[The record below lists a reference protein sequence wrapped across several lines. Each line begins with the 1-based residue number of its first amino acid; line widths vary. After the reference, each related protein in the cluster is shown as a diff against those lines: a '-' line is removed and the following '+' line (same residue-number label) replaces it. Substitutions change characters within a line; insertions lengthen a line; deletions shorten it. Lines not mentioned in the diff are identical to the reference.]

1 MSQSLTSQLNDL
13 LQAIHIPIL
22 LLSPTDLTPSLL
34 IAILES
40 FLGTKIS
47 LIANQNPPT
56 QIQNMK
62 IFLGVL
68 ETDILQR
75 DLGLSN
81 VDPRRLSEGEWDEV
95 VFVGELLCWVARRI
109 GLLDVNPK
117 VDVTPRA
124 PQAEET
130 PASSKG
136 GCNKRKGRRRGVS
149 EPYPPHPEL
158 DTESVFYCGSSTTT
172 TKLTQQTLSSFELGE
187 SRMWS
192 DTTVDYNDNEEELSD
207 PSTPSSSFSFLPP
220 PSTPPRCIH
229 QIPSP
234 SLLLSADIDTNY
246 SFPFPPTPPERS
258 DDAERSFCTCH
269 PSLAKHLPI
278 EHDHPS
284 LSSSSVSP
292 SVRRD
297 GYIQQVDED
306 FEVESFERS
315 RGTILLDTSTSSLM
329 AGRDGFKTLVSI
341 LRFLLT
347 DVMVDVHVLKQEKK
361 RGRSKKLAVA
371 NREFERTLELLNERA
386 LLLSQL
392 ADLKKGRVLI

>member
-1 MSQSLTSQLNDL
+1 
-13 LQAIHIPIL
+13 
-22 LLSPTDLTPSLL
+22 
-34 IAILES
+34 
-40 FLGTKIS
+40 
-47 LIANQNPPT
+47 
-56 QIQNMK
+56 MK

-81 VDPRRLSEGEWDEV
+81 VDPRRLAEGEWDEV

-109 GLLDVNPK
+109 GLLDVNAK
-117 VDVTPRA
+117 VDVTAHA
-124 PQAEET
+124 PQAEEI
-130 PASSKG
+130 PASSSRGRSNKG
-136 GCNKRKGRRRGVS
+136 RRRRRGVS

-172 TKLTQQTLSSFELGE
+172 MTMTTKHTQQTLSSFGLGE
-187 SRMWS
+187 SRIES
-192 DTTVDYNDNEEELSD
+192 DTTVDYNNNEEELSD
-207 PSTPSSSFSFLPP
+207 PSTPSSLLSFLPP

-234 SLLLSADIDTNY
+234 SLLLSADLDTDG
-246 SFPFPPTPPERS
+246 SFPFPPTPPKPS
-258 DDAERSFCTCH
+258 NDTERSFCTCP

-284 LSSSSVSP
+284 LSPSSSVSP

-315 RGTILLDTSTSSLM
+315 RGTIFLDTSTSSLM
-329 AGRDGFKTLVSI
+329 AGRDGLKALVSI
-341 LRFLLT
+341 LAFVFCVS
-347 DVMVDVHVLKQEKK
+347 DVIADVDVLKQEEE

-386 LLLSQL
+386 ALLSQL
-392 ADLKKGRVLI
+392 ADLKKGRVLT

>member
-1 MSQSLTSQLNDL
+1 MRQHSAMSRSLTSQLNNL

-47 LIANQNPPT
+47 LIANENPPT
-56 QIQNMK
+56 QIQNVK

-81 VDPRRLSEGEWDEV
+81 VDPRRLAEGEWDEV

-136 GCNKRKGRRRGVS
+136 GCSKGKRRRRGVS

-192 DTTVDYNDNEEELSD
+192 DTTVDYNNNEEELSD
-207 PSTPSSSFSFLPP
+207 PSTPSSSSFSFLPP

-234 SLLLSADIDTNY
+234 SLLLSADLDTNG

-258 DDAERSFCTCH
+258 DDTERSFC
-269 PSLAKHLPI
+269 P
-278 EHDHPS
+278 
-284 LSSSSVSP
+284 LSCQTSP
-292 SVRRD
+292 NRTRPPVPL
-297 GYIQQVDED
+297 
-306 FEVESFERS
+306 FRS
-315 RGTILLDTSTSSLM
+315 
-329 AGRDGFKTLVSI
+329 
-341 LRFLLT
+341 
-347 DVMVDVHVLKQEKK
+347 Q
-361 RGRSKKLAVA
+361 
-371 NREFERTLELLNERA
+371 
-386 LLLSQL
+386 
-392 ADLKKGRVLI
+392 GRVHPTSR

>member
-1 MSQSLTSQLNDL
+1 MTDSRILTSQLNDL

-34 IAILES
+34 IAILEA

-47 LIANQNPPT
+47 LNTNEKRPS

-81 VDPRRLSEGEWDEV
+81 VDPRRLAEGQWDEV

-117 VDVTPRA
+117 VDGTPRA
-124 PQAEET
+124 PHAEAPPT
-130 PASSKG
+130 SSTG
-136 GCNKRKGRRRGVS
+136 GSNKRKRRRRGVS

-172 TKLTQQTLSSFELGE
+172 MTTKHTQQTLSSFELGE
-187 SRMWS
+187 SRMES
-192 DTTVDYNDNEEELSD
+192 DTTVDYNNNNNGEEDLSD
-207 PSTPSSSFSFLPP
+207 PSTPSSSSFNFLPA

-229 QIPSP
+229 EIPSP
-234 SLLLSADIDTNY
+234 SLLLSADLDTNG
-246 SFPFPPTPPERS
+246 SFPFPLTPPKPS
-258 DDAERSFCTCH
+258 NGTERSFCSCP

-278 EHDHPS
+278 EHDHHPP
-284 LSSSSVSP
+284 SSSSASP
-292 SVRRD
+292 SVRMD

-306 FEVESFERS
+306 LEVESFERS
-315 RGTILLDTSTSSLM
+315 RGTISLDTSTGSLKTRVSIPAFVICFQLM
-329 AGRDGFKTLVSI
+329 A
-341 LRFLLT
+341 
-347 DVMVDVHVLKQEKK
+347 DVHVTQTG
-361 RGRSKKLAVA
+361 GRSWK
-371 NREFERTLELLNERA
+371 
-386 LLLSQL
+386 SQ
-392 ADLKKGRVLI
+392 KTRCC